1 MSRLLRLFTNK
12 GERIVMPMVFP
23 DRLGFGESEE
33 TEPSGAIHVRA
44 KDDCTE
50 QRKAELMKQSV
61 SWSASTGG
69 SRVILCQP

>member
-1 MSRLLRLFTNK
+1 MSRLLRLFANK

-33 TEPSGAIHVRA
+33 TEPSGAIRA

-50 QRKAELMKQSV
+50 QREAELMKQSV